1 MAAHSSFREVIPV
14 ILQTQTKVV
23 FITATPEVIKG
34 LFPINNKEDYILE
47 FNAKRPKKEVRI
59 YVQKYNVETLIQ
71 DIIINKK
78 SNAKTLLIRVNSK
91 RIIDRV
97 MQMFKLSLKDRIA
110 CIYSD
115 EDNVLFEGQNEEKI
129 KELKKGKISELDII
143 LCTSVYDVGIS
154 FEV

>member
-1 MAAHSSFREVIPV
+1 
-14 ILQTQTKVV
+14 
-23 FITATPEVIKG
+23 
-34 LFPINNKEDYILE
+34 
-47 FNAKRPKKEVRI
+47 
-59 YVQKYNVETLIQ
+59 VETLIQ